1 MSKTFTYTKP
11 TGHYYCQYS
20 DDWEEYGVD
29 FEYKVEDKELLDE
42 IVPMIIDEYFGE
54 EKDFYADEN
63 LWNSIKQKMKDLIYD
78 NDLLDGLVE
87 RYEDTLKDIFY
98 DEAIKS
104 YSNM

>member
-1 MSKTFTYTKP
+1 MSKTFTYTKT

-20 DDWEEYGVD
+20 DDWEQDGVD
-29 FEYKVEDKELLDE
+29 FEYKVEDKDLLDE
-42 IVPMIIDEYFGE
+42 IVPMVIDEYFGE
-54 EKDFYADEN
+54 EKDFYADEK

-98 DEAIKS
+98 DEAIKA